1 MNQIFKD
8 LATMVHEQGE
18 VIDSIEA
25 NVESSHMNV
34 GQGVQQLAK
43 ASDYQVGKAA
53 DGVSTVPQTVRSAL
67 SLRYQRLKYLD
78 RKLDTFS

>member
-1 MNQIFKD
+1 MDVNQIFKD

-25 NVESSHMNV
+25 NVESTHMNV

-43 ASDYQVGKAA
+43 ASEYQVSGRARAA
-53 DGVSTVPQTVRSAL
+53 ASNAASYPGPWLL
-67 SLRYQRLKYLD
+67 S
-78 RKLDTFS
+78 